1 MPSVNDPPVSGL
13 ENPADRALTLALAD
27 EAEASLRWAA
37 ALVKSQPAG
46 PLGLLI
52 TGRLLGALDA
62 KAAATRAL
70 EVGVARAIDAGNLPL
85 AVAGCCELKKLG
97 HDARDSLEAIATAF
111 ARDSE
116 RLLAQGATPPELPG
130 RGDDFQPL
138 PPALAGRAL
147 IARAE
152 QVIDEARELWRVDQN
167 QRTGPPKIVHQTL
180 FSTLDAE
187 GLRAMVGIF
196 DVMTVPTGA
205 HVIEEGMVGSEA
217 YVVAR
222 GELEVQ
228 RGTQSGQ
235 AVRLA
240 RLGSGAL
247 FGEMALLS
255 RAPRAASVVACRPS
269 ILLVASK
276 DALEAVVEHQPQVGR
291 EFAAHCRRRMVEN
304 LVRTSSVLNAVK
316 SKDRAALVDCFET
329 RTFEVGDKLIQQ
341 DQESDGLHLIA
352 SGEVAVVHREGDD
365 STVIT
370 TLGPGDVVGEV
381 ALVLRRPA
389 TADVIAEH
397 PTVTLHLPRDG
408 FLDIVKRHPVLLAQ
422 LYELAV
428 KRDEETSSIVAQE
441 ATDIDEFVLI

>member
-1 MPSVNDPPVSGL
+1 MPAVTDAPMSGL

-27 EAEASLRWAA
+27 EAEAALRWAA
-37 ALVKSQPAG
+37 ALVKSEPSGA
-46 PLGLLI
+46 LGLLI
-52 TGRLLGALDA
+52 TGRLLGALGVA
-62 KAAATRAL
+62 ESGARAL
-70 EVGVARAIDAGNLPL
+70 EVSVARAIDSGNLPL

-97 HDARDSLEAIATAF
+97 REAAQCLESVAVAF

-116 RLLAQGATPPELPG
+116 RLAHGVKPPVLPG
-130 RGDDFQPL
+130 RGGEFQPL
-138 PPALAGRAL
+138 PQVLAGKAL
-147 IARAE
+147 IQRAE
-152 QVIDEARELWRVDQN
+152 EAVDAAYQLLADDQSERAVQPQV
-167 QRTGPPKIVHQTL
+167 VHQTL
-180 FSTLDAE
+180 FSALDAQ
-187 GLRAMVGIF
+187 GLRAMIGIF
-196 DVMTVPTGA
+196 DVMTVPTAA

-228 RGTQSGQ
+228 RGTSSGN
-235 AVRLA
+235 ALRLA
-240 RLGSGAL
+240 RLGNGAL

-269 ILLVASK
+269 ILLVCGK
-276 DALEAVVEHQPQVGR
+276 DALEAVVERQPEVGR
-291 EFAAHCRRRMVEN
+291 EFAAYCRRRMVEN

-316 SKDRAALVDCFET
+316 AKERAALVDCFET
-329 RTFEVGDKLIQQ
+329 RTFEAGTRLIEQ

-352 SGEVAVVHREGDD
+352 SGEVAVVHRDGDD

-389 TADVIAEH
+389 SADVIAEH

-408 FLDIVKRHPVLLAQ
+408 FLDIVKRHPALLAQ

>member
-1 MPSVNDPPVSGL
+1 MEPPASGV
-13 ENPADRALTLALAD
+13 ENPTDRALTLALAD
-27 EAEASLRWAA
+27 EAEAALRWAA
-37 ALVKSQPAG
+37 ALVKSQPAA
-46 PLGLLI
+46 PLALLI
-52 TGRLLGALDA
+52 TGRLLGTLEATDG
-62 KAAATRAL
+62 AARAL
-70 EVGVARAIDAGNLPL
+70 EVGISRAIDSGNLPL
-85 AVAGCCELKKLG
+85 AVVGCCELVKLG
-97 HDARDSLEAIATAF
+97 RDATDSLEAIAVAF
-111 ARDSE
+111 ARDSA

-130 RGDDFQPL
+130 RGEEFQPL
-138 PPALAGRAL
+138 PAALAGKAL

-152 QVIDEARELWRVDQN
+152 EAVERARELLEVDHDE
-167 QRTGPPKIVHQTL
+167 RTGPPKLLHQTL
-180 FSTLDAE
+180 FSALDAE

-205 HVIEEGMVGSEA
+205 HVVEEGTVGSEA

-228 RGTQSGQ
+228 RGTSGGQ

-276 DALEAVVEHQPQVGR
+276 EALEAVVERQPQVGR

-304 LVRTSSVLNAVK
+304 LVRTSSVLSAVK
-316 SKDRAALVDCFET
+316 SKERAALVDCFET
-329 RTFEVGDKLIQQ
+329 RSFEAGDKLIEQ

-365 STVIT
+365 TTVIT

-408 FLDIVKRHPVLLAQ
+408 FLDIVKRHPALLAQ